1 MIKSNR
7 SIQKG
12 NQQDKGFGNGVTLF
26 HVRLVACVLVAHIF
40 FRVESREVKGRI
52 DT

>member
-12 NQQDKGFGNGVTLF
+12 NQQDKGFGNGVTL
-26 HVRLVACVLVAHIF
+26 I
-40 FRVESREVKGRI
+40 SRETCLLRVFLSWR
-52 DT
+52 DLYFFV